1 MPYSA
6 TYRSTLH
13 RDVSDALNIATD
25 APDEVKRWGIGVLAG
40 GILPGQ
46 RLGAK
51 AWQDADGTLNRL
63 KEVYRT
69 GSMEAMYT
77 DSFRLSEQLYRERKW
92 DELAALG
99 EGGGSIWRKMDLS
112 SERIASLLDGNDLE
126 EFTRLQEM
134 VDRETAWGNERA
146 SAAYTGAKFEKEKPV
161 ISPEER
167 RRYDELVKEGAKRD
181 RAMQYV
187 ERQRQENSFAM
198 LAAITPD
205 LTPEAMG
212 VIERAVAN
220 DYRIADGDEAAFL
233 SEEKGGLPRNQKDLV
248 AAYLEYCKPTEGAG
262 AWGQFVR
269 RMGEQAWDV
278 TKHTGQEISDL
289 FNLAMHRSFRRGGYR
304 EVLEQRAYLQQ
315 INQKQFEDLGFWG
328 NSFAEAGGIIGYW
341 TPMLASLF
349 LTKGVGSMASI
360 EAAGT
365 AGAVARGVGMA
376 GRVAGPMLSH
386 TMFVSDFRQQ
396 FLQRIALDGGDPTS
410 LETQAAAWI
419 GAVAADAVE
428 HIAWGQMVGKTG
440 MAEVQSQ
447 AYSKLVHSAAAR
459 FGKKVGVDF
468 GKMGLGEAAVHVL
481 AERGITTVFE
491 AVEEALQQAIEEVV
505 VDIGNGRTVRLGNLL
520 EQSYGAFK
528 ATLGPMLLTA
538 FNPFAIGGRARSA
551 VTMHNLDGD
560 AIDRMMSASERLKT
574 LAAEGRLV
582 REDED
587 MGVLGG
593 LMQLT
598 AQAATEEDAQRAL
611 LERGFS
617 AWQANTMLRSFAAIR
632 RAAIEHGQTDTLG
645 PAMLQADE
653 ELARAGFSLSE
664 NPDGTTTATR
674 IQTDEQGN
682 KRRQTL
688 KIAWGAFRELD
699 MTSPAEVG
707 SALDYIRQNASDN
720 TKTMLLML
728 GLDIA
733 RPNAEIMADAAA
745 MNTLGTYVAENELGD
760 VANSLATGTTKSKEA
775 DGSEIDEDTYTIT
788 LTEKATRESIWH
800 EVGHAAGYA
809 LRRMG
814 LSEEEIDA
822 IQNWRS
828 GEDGKA
834 PSEADMA
841 LPEHAGAGG
850 TELYGEER
858 VNYELAG
865 EIARKNEPKTAFA
878 RGLEYVGD
886 LVRNVLRIRK
896 KAEEDGNAAAIMTE
910 LIWHGHL
917 GKLGTLNDAQKRV
930 LLEARR
936 RRMATDAARET
947 PPPEGPSSA
956 AEGPSSEAE
965 GTKPAKAIRP
975 PDERTV
981 ANFCFNRPILRDD
994 MARLA
999 ASGEVSEDDI
1009 YETGY
1014 RWSPFLRAWVVQPEM
1029 KGQKFTPNGRYM
1041 GLDGEWHGEEARAE
1055 VGGISTDLSGTLDE
1069 TAWGDLSR
1077 GVAQIG
1083 NGKPVYQYVKGRK
1096 LKDEK
1101 PKLLAMAEADVR
1113 QQPNFTLD
1121 PEHGLPALRLGNS
1134 IFRITKSGLFHGAD
1148 RRLPFNGNAIAR
1160 VGSILNAS
1168 VEIPNVPAP
1177 WHYRIASVN
1186 FGLGNVVLIASKEA
1200 GKAGVEDIESLQ
1212 SINVKEA
1219 HAARVAT
1226 PTNTDLFTPR
1236 TVNDLREAW
1245 QDVFLQGMQKHV
1257 EEKAGEAR
1265 PQVAGLRGTY
1275 GWRQWDQADAE
1286 RMEREGMGRLGIWR
1300 ATGWWRGEDGGW
1312 RVEVPDIQMRKGW
1325 KERIE
1330 RGVTPLIQLV
1340 DSETVQNYYLGSAYV
1355 WLEKGMSAAG
1365 TWDGRNIRLDA
1376 DKKWT
1381 EKEIRSTLAHE
1392 IQHAIQD
1399 KEGFTSGTSWEDEI
1413 ARRESPDDKQ
1423 LAQSARERTKAAT
1436 DEVCA
1441 AIADFI
1447 QNHAEDW
1454 LQRFYEAT
1462 VDAKGRIKYPA
1473 SMAKDDRP
1481 RINGRMIRSLGD
1493 IGKAVR
1499 KALDD
1504 RNEYDL
1510 LRLLEA
1516 DTFRDVA
1523 NSVGA
1528 DEIGGIL
1535 QADENGVY
1543 FYEGITDELVARL
1556 DAEFR
1561 ESMAGPRQRLDTAN
1575 REWSESSERLW
1586 RAHKEGM
1593 RAYYEN
1599 GGEIEA
1605 RMVQARLDLTD
1616 EQRKEIPPW
1625 VTEAVVRKEGG
1636 REMATYETQL
1646 ATKHKMEEAGTLDNG
1661 RRYAVGSRLP
1671 SPEFAM
1677 DGTIVDALPAHL
1689 REDGRTIVRER
1700 GGTAA
1705 WMVEED
1711 GTPTELNEREW
1722 LRREAERRH
1731 GEQRYQIAGGLG
1743 ASHLGNRRL
1752 ADAEAM
1758 ERSRATREDIW
1769 RETGWWRG
1777 ADGEWRME
1785 IADLRAKKEGGEIHI
1800 EGEDAWC
1807 ELGDMVEAPE
1817 LFAAYPG
1824 IEETRID
1831 LVDPGT
1837 LDGTSGYYSN
1847 GKITMAWDGIAW
1859 NGDGMTTV
1867 PNAQGVR
1874 VLTHEIQ
1881 HMIQDDEEFARGT
1894 SVAAEMKRL
1903 QDEQNKAAIDARLD
1917 FEEKII
1923 AEISDAMPG
1932 GDLED
1937 DDLYERN
1944 ADAATAAIEELKK
1957 AVQAKSKRSSA
1968 SLVRQALKTAG
1979 LTDKAAREA
1988 AERLAPAFDDWRT
2001 AGEEK
2006 TDGVDIED
2014 AKRAYYG
2021 NAGEVEARVAEARRN
2036 LDGYWKGII
2045 PPWVT
2050 EQIVKRD
2057 NYLKRAD
2064 TSFAAQYRM
2073 MQEMNAERGGRRH
2086 AVAPAG
2092 EQKQAG
2098 TAYPDAGG
2106 EIGDRRFAV
2115 GAKRRADYKALLEKK
2130 RPDLD
2135 AGKVLAELDKYDNPK
2150 KEKLA
2155 LHWVIRG
2162 SVILPEDE
2170 YKVDDALSVAEKA
2183 KVDPF
2188 GYESPMALLEAHR
2201 EFKPTAKPID
2211 PDTVPELSDR
2221 REMGYGV
2228 VTYLV
2233 QDTREGQAAM
2243 RRIIDTHW
2251 GEDANPWCLLARQ
2264 KEKDWREQGY
2274 DDELEGA
2281 WELWKRYGA
2290 LPKRV
2295 AFKDGRLVAFMAT
2308 DGGSQYQLLIDDFEY
2323 ETGNWFS
2330 EHPERFHKWMERKG
2344 TVVSVPEE
2352 WWDRKDESHEGIP
2365 DTRKPTGEPLGRTQK
2380 GEIINGR
2387 FKPIAY
2393 ERHGNTVDEAW
2404 DENGYTRKEK
2414 TASGYT
2420 NTEWHRNGEIRYN
2433 EFVYLED
2440 NRGQEKQEK
2449 ITSLYAINLSGGLFL
2464 YKQCRLKDLL
2474 EGNNDSGSVA
2484 KIIFTLK
2491 RGNIVFA
2498 DGTLDSD
2505 KFRAE
2510 FVRKTGMWRIKHKK
2524 NVSDAEFRA
2533 RFDAWREGV
2542 EKLVRRPE
2550 GTVGPEEVNSDG
2562 RRYMVSPTLASDIAE
2577 ALEKDEAGH
2586 YTMKTRAVIRF
2597 AESIPVMDFLGV
2609 HMDGVFTTAATVR
2622 KMADRHMLTSEQIQ
2636 MLVQANPV
2644 AVFLDTDGKGSH
2656 VILTDIM
2663 AAPSKDA
2670 AEKPVMILL
2679 RPVRRGTG
2687 GYIASAYSRTADK
2700 EISYVL
2706 WKNRLRFVDENRIA
2720 GLNLEDE
2727 TLSQFKPQASGNA
2740 VLTSSDYSKW
2750 STERSKALSVPD
2762 GKSEGGARPAV
2773 GGRIREFDREAG
2785 YSPRGQL
2792 AALAT
2797 MYLIQGKEPDRG
2809 NLQQIKERLGEQGDL
2824 DAIIAEAKETHGR
2837 ILADLKAKGRKATA
2851 GEIAREAARRAK
2863 AAHPE
2868 DLLEEAFNRGAA
2880 AGTWAQGAR
2889 GAVLSALIE
2898 EGRSDSYHDFALEMG
2913 LDIAGIYHRFGLQQA
2928 RKEEAAGHGR
2938 GTESEE
2944 EGADQALE
2952 NAVGFAEGAQGPLDP
2967 NSEAGRA
2974 LSELE
2979 TRQQENIERAIR
2991 EADMD
2996 WEERNRLREERRQR
3010 RLEREREAEA
3020 AGEGSGEGEGGGGE
3034 AVEDVPEG
3042 MDENDLAVDI
3052 LERNRV
3058 DIRDPWKFALFLRKA
3073 IRNRI
3078 LKANGLPVDFA
3089 TLDEALAAE
3098 ERLWQ
3103 NPTNV
3108 AQFAKSMA
3116 AILRDMAGR
3125 LMDHE
3130 GDTYPAV
3137 LVKLEQLSRM
3147 QNVRAIEIQA
3157 AFEIST
3163 IARRSIR
3170 ETTGKMVEQTRTR
3183 LQKSYIGKHRFG
3195 EHDELEEDLKRKI
3208 TGHVRRMA
3216 IWYKRVLGLT
3226 EGGLERERE
3235 KLLDR
3240 LSERSRALDEAAAQ
3254 GVAAAKDDDAVA
3266 AETLWKLKAL
3276 DSYGG
3281 TRYLLPGEARERLM
3295 EMERWMATE
3304 GLKQAARIEEASRR
3318 YEKDRETIIKGCAVR
3333 DPATGEER
3341 TWEKDTWLDRIWR
3354 MTVNTID
3361 QRFRML
3367 FVRAAGKEGAA
3378 AQALRERDALL
3389 IHNGTT
3395 RYEREKQEMRR
3406 ALRDTVR
3413 EIVGPRGVRAWVKHL
3428 QEEIP
3433 EEHSRA
3439 LSKQGYRHLT
3449 YGQVMHLYGYLR
3461 QTATYGDNIARHGR
3475 VGQRVYIERNVL
3487 TAEDIKILN
3496 GMMQIYAER
3505 RAALDEA
3512 SRDITGF
3519 EMKSPDPWYMPVKI
3533 KTPTRSGLE
3542 TVVSTVEAMP
3552 AVFSERRRHQLDVD
3566 EKADVMVMFND
3577 RMEQSARVLGLG
3589 RTGLDI
3595 IHTWGSADVKDAMT
3609 KARGKLFTTAL
3620 VNHLTD
3626 WMNGGRPRLHTSSG
3640 EEDKLLNSLR
3650 STFTYTALGGNFLTS
3665 GKQTVSEPVF
3675 SLAREVGERSI
3686 FQDMRGFMSDKW
3698 KQAARELTESDP
3710 YKARYG
3716 DVGVMEE
3723 TKEAVLGGDM
3733 TGRLEA
3739 FQRILMKPIEW
3750 GDKVPG
3756 LLVGVG
3762 GYMAARDRMVE
3773 NGMEPEEAKR
3783 KASNLAMLEVE
3794 RTQQSSRPENQP
3806 EYARRGSSSMRLLM
3820 MFASAPML
3828 QAGWEV
3834 QRIVEYREKR
3844 EAFGKDSK
3852 EARDAAIALRNAI
3865 LINHVV
3871 MPLAFQ
3877 VVSWGFQALLG
3888 RPPEKEDLPELIYSM
3903 VIGPF
3908 SRLLL
3913 LSGLAHAAWNAAM
3926 GRSTYGRWNTVPSA
3940 LVNLEQ
3946 DVIDAV
3952 RLPIDLAT
3960 WNPEAAWKDIDRFLR
3975 RNIAIYRHG
3984 RTAWHNWAEAEAE

>member
-40 GILPGQ
+40 GIIPGQ

-77 DSFRLSEQLYRERKW
+77 ESFRKSEQLYRERKW

-233 SEEKGGLPRNQKDLV
+233 SEEKGGLPRSQKDLV

-315 INQKQFEDLGFWG
+315 INQKKFEDLGFWG

-341 TPMLASLF
+341 TPMLASLV
-349 LTKGVGSMASI
+349 LTKGVGSLAGVK
-360 EAAGT
+360 AAGT

-376 GRVAGPMLSH
+376 GRAAGPMLSH

-447 AYSKLVHSAAAR
+447 AYSKLVHAAAAR

-574 LAAEGRLV
+574 MAAEGRLV

-617 AWQANTMLRSFAAIR
+617 AGQANTMLRSFAAIR

-775 DGSEIDEDTYTIT
+775 DGSEIDEDTFTIT

-800 EVGHAAGYA
+800 EVGHAAGLA

-822 IQNWRS
+822 IQNWKS
-828 GEDGKA
+828 GVDGKT

-850 TELYGEER
+850 AEIYGEER

-865 EIARKNEPKTAFA
+865 EIARKNGPKTAFG
-878 RGLEYVGD
+878 RGLEYVRD

-896 KAEEDGNAAAIMTE
+896 KAEDEGNAASIMTE

-917 GKLGTLNDAQKRV
+917 GKLDNLNDAQKRA

-936 RRMATDAARET
+936 RRQAAET
-947 PPPEGPSSA
+947 GGEPSPSPEGPSSA
-956 AEGPSSEAE
+956 GEGPSSTTE
-965 GTKPAKAIRP
+965 GTKPATSVRP
-975 PDERTV
+975 PDERTI
-981 ANFCFNRPILRDD
+981 ANFCFDRPILSED

-999 ASGEVSEDDI
+999 AWGELTEDDI

-1014 RWSPFLRAWVVQPEM
+1014 RWSPFLRAWVVHPEL
-1029 KGQKFTPNGRYM
+1029 KGQRFTPNGGYM
-1041 GLDGEWHGEEARAE
+1041 GLDGTWRGEEARHE
-1055 VGGISTDLSGTLDE
+1055 VSRKVPEKDLDE
-1069 TAWGDLSR
+1069 FM
-1077 GVAQIG
+1077 
-1083 NGKPVYQYVKGRK
+1083 KGRGYAVAYHGTTGK
-1096 LKDEK
+1096 WRKPLLQDAGHGVEAFYLAMERGPAESYAALRSLDMDEKPRVMKFYVPLENVMVLKDE
-1101 PKLLAMAEADVR
+1101 DVGR
-1113 QQPNFTLD
+1113 ED
-1121 PEHGLPALRLGNS
+1121 M
-1134 IFRITKSGLFHGAD
+1134 
-1148 RRLPFNGNAIAR
+1148 
-1160 VGSILNAS
+1160 
-1168 VEIPNVPAP
+1168 
-1177 WHYRIASVN
+1177 
-1186 FGLGNVVLIASKEA
+1186 
-1200 GKAGVEDIESLQ
+1200 KA
-1212 SINVKEA
+1212 
-1219 HAARVAT
+1219 
-1226 PTNTDLFTPR
+1226 
-1236 TVNDLREAW
+1236 
-1245 QDVFLQGMQKHV
+1245 
-1257 EEKAGEAR
+1257 
-1265 PQVAGLRGTY
+1265 
-1275 GWRQWDQADAE
+1275 
-1286 RMEREGMGRLGIWR
+1286 
-1300 ATGWWRGEDGGW
+1300 
-1312 RVEVPDIQMRKGW
+1312 
-1325 KERIE
+1325 
-1330 RGVTPLIQLV
+1330 
-1340 DSETVQNYYLGSAYV
+1340 
-1355 WLEKGMSAAG
+1355 
-1365 TWDGRNIRLDA
+1365 
-1376 DKKWT
+1376 
-1381 EKEIRSTLAHE
+1381 
-1392 IQHAIQD
+1392 
-1399 KEGFTSGTSWEDEI
+1399 
-1413 ARRESPDDKQ
+1413 
-1423 LAQSARERTKAAT
+1423 
-1436 DEVCA
+1436 
-1441 AIADFI
+1441 
-1447 QNHAEDW
+1447 
-1454 LQRFYEAT
+1454 
-1462 VDAKGRIKYPA
+1462 
-1473 SMAKDDRP
+1473 
-1481 RINGRMIRSLGD
+1481 
-1493 IGKAVR
+1493 
-1499 KALDD
+1499 
-1504 RNEYDL
+1504 
-1510 LRLLEA
+1510 RLLEA
-1516 DTFRDVA
+1516 KEKGYDAVQVLGAHDDQYFRL
-1523 NSVGA
+1523 GKHGEIIFPE
-1528 DEIGGIL
+1528 DESAL
-1535 QADENGVY
+1535 DE
-1543 FYEGITDELVARL
+1543 
-1556 DAEFR
+1556 
-1561 ESMAGPRQRLDTAN
+1561 AGPADILIVLNPDILRDRAAAR
-1575 REWSESSERLW
+1575 REYAASS
-1586 RAHKEGM
+1586 
-1593 RAYYEN
+1593 
-1599 GGEIEA
+1599 
-1605 RMVQARLDLTD
+1605 RM
-1616 EQRKEIPPW
+1616 
-1625 VTEAVVRKEGG
+1625 
-1636 REMATYETQL
+1636 
-1646 ATKHKMEEAGTLDNG
+1646 
-1661 RRYAVGSRLP
+1661 P

-1677 DGTIVDALPAHL
+1677 DGTVVDALPAHL
-1689 REDGRTIVRER
+1689 RESARETISEKLD
-1700 GGTAA
+1700 TPE
-1705 WMVEED
+1705 WMTEPD
-1711 GTPTELNEREW
+1711 GTPTELGEREW
-1722 LRREAERRH
+1722 IRGEA
-1731 GEQRYQIAGGLG
+1731 EQRYQIAGGLG

-1752 ADAEAM
+1752 ADAEEM
-1758 ERSRATREDIW
+1758 ERSGATREDIW

-1881 HMIQDDEEFARGT
+1881 HMIQEDEEFARGT

-1937 DDLYERN
+1937 DDLFEQN

-1988 AERLAPAFDDWRT
+1988 AERLAPAFDGWRT

-2050 EQIVKRD
+2050 EQIVRKDAPFKQANR
-2057 NYLKRAD
+2057 
-2064 TSFAAQYRM
+2064 SVVAQYEQYQL
-2073 MQEMNAERGGRRH
+2073 MQKLESFRNGLRH
-2086 AVAPAG
+2086 AVAPSG
-2092 EQKQAG
+2092 EQKRAG
-2098 TAYPDAGG
+2098 TEYPDAGM
-2106 EIGDRRFAV
+2106 EIREMRFAV
-2115 GAKRRADYKALLEKK
+2115 GAKRRAEYGRILSKI

-2135 AGKVLAELDKYDNPK
+2135 AEKVLAELDKYDNPK

-2221 REMGYGV
+2221 REMGEGI
-2228 VTYLV
+2228 VTYQV
-2233 QDTREGQAAM
+2233 EDTREGQAAM

-2251 GEDANPWCLLARQ
+2251 GEDANPWCLLAR
-2264 KEKDWREQGY
+2264 EKNAAEVFSDDFWRWMTRNVCHGDTGRAQAEVADNPDNWAEEYEESTGRKARAKAN
-2274 DDELEGA
+2274 DMAVA
-2281 WELWKRYGA
+2281 WNYWRQYSS

-2295 AFKDGRLVAFMAT
+2295 AFQDGKLLAFMAT
-2308 DGGSQYQLLIDDFEY
+2308 GGRATGIGITINGETVTTARYGDADVRKRLAGILGDVSIQNGLSFVDIAMWIIEGQRNRSDVVPVSIARELRSIQNGLKDGSYSIWKGDGIKTIRMDDE
-2323 ETGNWFS
+2323 EI
-2330 EHPERFHKWMERKG
+2330 ERLCVALDKAGVKAKP
-2344 TVVSVPEE
+2344 VVSEL
-2352 WWDRKDESHEGIP
+2352 WWDRQDSSHEGIP
-2365 DTRKPTGEPLGRTQK
+2365 TTRKVPGDPLGRSQK
-2380 GEIINGR
+2380 GEI
-2387 FKPIAY
+2387 
-2393 ERHGNTVDEAW
+2393 
-2404 DENGYTRKEK
+2404 
-2414 TASGYT
+2414 
-2420 NTEWHRNGEIRYN
+2420 RNGEFKAIYGDCFERHHKGVDEEWDERAYIRTAKTPDGRKRTTWYRRGTLLHD
-2433 EFVYLED
+2433 ETIDMED
-2440 NRGQEKQEK
+2440 NRGHELAENVEWAEIRQDGGFQHRIRNREK
-2449 ITSLYAINLSGGLFL
+2449 I
-2464 YKQCRLKDLL
+2464 
-2474 EGNNDSGSVA
+2474 
-2484 KIIFTLK
+2484 K
-2491 RGNIVFA
+2491 RGGVDNVGEIAGVGGKYSDGRVTIAMGTIGKSTFA
-2498 DGTLDSD
+2498 ADLDE
-2505 KFRAE
+2505 A
-2510 FVRKTGMWRIKHKK
+2510 TGDWNIKHDEYDG
-2524 NVSDAEFRA
+2524 NRISDTEFRE
-2533 RFDAWREGV
+2533 RFDAWRDGF

-2609 HMDGVFTTAATVR
+2609 HMEGVFTTAATVR

-2740 VLTSSDYSKW
+2740 VLTSSDYSRW

-2762 GKSEGGARPAV
+2762 GKSEGGARQAV
-2773 GGRIREFDREAG
+2773 GGRVREFDREAG

-2913 LDIAGIYHRFGLQQA
+2913 LDIAGIYHRFTLQQA
-2928 RKEEAAGHGR
+2928 RKDEAAAGGK
-2938 GTESEE
+2938 GGETDGE
-2944 EGADQALE
+2944 DQTLE
-2952 NAVGFAEGAQGPLDP
+2952 NEVGFAEGAQGPLDP
-2967 NSEAGRA
+2967 NSAAGQA

-2979 TRQQENIERAIR
+2979 RRQQENIERALL

-3010 RLEREREAEA
+3010 RLEREREAE
-3020 AGEGSGEGEGGGGE
+3020 ENTVDDGSGEGEGGGP
-3034 AVEDVPEG
+3034 VEDTPEG

-3052 LERNRV
+3052 LERNQV

-3078 LKANGLPVDFA
+3078 LKANGLSVEFGS
-3089 TLDEALAAE
+3089 LEEALAAE

-3103 NPTNV
+3103 NPTNT
-3108 AQFAKSMA
+3108 AMFAKSMA
-3116 AILRDMAGR
+3116 AILRDMAAR
-3125 LMDHE
+3125 LMDHAGE
-3130 GDTYPAV
+3130 TYPAV

-3163 IARRSIR
+3163 IARRSIK
-3170 ETTGKMVEQTRTR
+3170 ETTVRMVEATRKR

-3240 LSERSRALDEAAAQ
+3240 LAERNRALDEASAQ
-3254 GVAAAKDDDAVA
+3254 GATAAKADEDAVA
-3266 AETLWKLKAL
+3266 AETLWKLQAL
-3276 DSYGG
+3276 DTYGG

-3341 TWEKDTWLDRIWR
+3341 TWEKDTWLDWLWR
-3354 MTVNTID
+3354 KTVNTID
-3361 QRFRML
+3361 QRFRLL
-3367 FVRAAGKEGAA
+3367 FVRAAGKEGAE
-3378 AQALRERDALL
+3378 AQALRERYKLL
-3389 IHNGTT
+3389 FHNGTT

-3413 EIVGPRGVRAWVKHL
+3413 EIVGPRGVRAWVKHM

-3433 EEHSRA
+3433 EEHARA

-3566 EKADVMVMFND
+3566 EKADIMVMFND

-3595 IHTWGSADVKDAMT
+3595 IHTWGSADVKDAIT
-3609 KARGKLFTTAL
+3609 KARGKKFETAL
-3620 VNHLTD
+3620 INHLTD
-3626 WMNGGRPRLHTSSG
+3626 WMNGGRPRLQNSAG
-3640 EEDKLLNSLR
+3640 DEDKLLNSIR
-3650 STFTYTALGGNFLTS
+3650 STFTYTALGGNFLTA
-3665 GKQTVSEPVF
+3665 GKQTLSAPVIA
-3675 SLAREVGERSI
+3675 LAREVGERSI

-3698 KQAARELTESDP
+3698 KQAARELAESDP

-3723 TKEAVLGGDM
+3723 TKEAVLGGNM
-3733 TGRLEA
+3733 TGGIEA
-3739 FQRILMKPIEW
+3739 FQRIMMKPIEW

-3756 LLVGVG
+3756 LLVGSG
-3762 GYMAARDRMVE
+3762 AYMAARDRMIE
-3773 NGMEPEEAKR
+3773 NGMEPEEAMR
-3783 KASNLAMLEVE
+3783 KAADLAMLEIE
-3794 RTQQSSRPENQP
+3794 ETQQSSRPENQP
-3806 EYARRGSSSMRLLM
+3806 EYARRGSSTMRILM
-3820 MFASAPML
+3820 MFASSPML

-3852 EARDAAIALRNAI
+3852 EAKNAAVALRNAI
-3865 LINHVV
+3865 IINHVV

-3877 VVSWGFQALLG
+3877 IATWAFQAILG
-3888 RPPEKEDLPELIYSM
+3888 RPPKEEDLPELIYSLA
-3903 VIGPF
+3903 IGPF
-3908 SRLLL
+3908 SRILL
-3913 LSGLAHAAWNAAM
+3913 LSGLAHAGWNAAM

-3960 WNPEAAWKDIDRFLR
+3960 WNPEAAWKDVDQFLR

-3984 RTAWHNWAEAEAE
+3984 RTAWHNWTEQEAQ